1 MPSQWYRYQKNIL
14 QLFFC
19 KNEACVNVLNARTL
33 IWLLSDGL
41 EEDVML
47 NENLLLISVNDK
59 GERAL
64 EGQAYWLPQVTI
76 YANTLEFI
84 QLKNRSISYLEK
96 KEISLEFLCFLSLI

>member
-1 MPSQWYRYQKNIL
+1 MFD
-14 QLFFC
+14 FFC
-19 KNEACVNVLNARTL
+19 ENEACVKVLNARTL
-33 IWLLSDGL
+33 IWLLSDGI

-84 QLKNRSISYLEK
+84 QLKNRSISYLKK

>member
-1 MPSQWYRYQKNIL
+1 MKL
-14 QLFFC
+14 
-19 KNEACVNVLNARTL
+19 CVNVLKARTL
-33 IWLLSDGL
+33 IWLLSDGI

-96 KEISLEFLCFLSLI
+96 KKK